1 MSLYA
6 AEKWEAPDKKYIGH
20 RDGLTRN
27 MSRYRFAL
35 AQGARGR
42 CLDIGCG
49 RGYGFDHLRGPCNP
63 CTGLDVAPGLIAE
76 AKQNYPDVTFV
87 TQSAEALPFPDASFD
102 TVTSFEVIEHVQDDR
117 AFLREIHRVA
127 APGALICISTPNR
140 LVASGDRETPLNHF
154 HVREYL
160 GEEYR
165 ALLAPIFSAVEI
177 YGQTDSP
184 PGRVSQPGLGS
195 KFINLLPVRIK
206 YLLPHY
212 VQDFFS
218 VLLRPPLKPE
228 DCTFTKDL
236 FTGTHS
242 FLAVCRKE

>member
-1 MSLYA
+1 MSQDS
-6 AEKWEAPDKKYIGH
+6 PCIGICEI
-20 RDGLTRN
+20 DESG
-27 MSRYRFAL
+27 Y
-35 AQGARGR
+35 
-42 CLDIGCG
+42 CVGCG
-49 RGYGFDHLRGPCNP
+49 R
-63 CTGLDVAPGLIAE
+63 
-76 AKQNYPDVTFV
+76 
-87 TQSAEALPFPDASFD
+87 
-102 TVTSFEVIEHVQDDR
+102 
-117 AFLREIHRVA
+117 
-127 APGALICISTPNR
+127 
-140 LVASGDRETPLNHF
+140 
-154 HVREYL
+154 
-160 GEEYR
+160 
-165 ALLAPIFSAVEI
+165 SAVEI

-184 PGRVSQPGLGS
+184 PGRESQPGLGS